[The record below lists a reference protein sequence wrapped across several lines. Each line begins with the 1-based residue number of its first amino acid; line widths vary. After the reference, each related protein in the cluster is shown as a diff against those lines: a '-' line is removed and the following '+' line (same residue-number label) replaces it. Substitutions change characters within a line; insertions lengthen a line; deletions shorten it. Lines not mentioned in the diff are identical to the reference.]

1 MIKLCKLYSSC
12 TPLQVTQGF
21 HDGHKAIDIAG
32 AYGEDIVAP
41 FNAKVIDI
49 VEDVPEQN
57 VDNLSLDDLRR
68 GYGIKL
74 RSIEDPTIEFL
85 VWHTLPIFSVEEGE
99 TVLQG
104 QPICEMGNS
113 GFVLTGGQYV
123 PIDLRTVPPYKGTHA
138 HVELYINGE
147 RVDYLKYVD
156 WLIPIKYDV
165 LAFIGKILR
174 NFLRLLN
181 K

>member
-1 MIKLCKLYSSC
+1 MIKLCRLFQKC
-12 TPLQVTQGF
+12 TPNNITQGF
-21 HDGHKAIDIAG
+21 HDGHKAVDISG
-32 AYGEDIVAP
+32 SYGEDIVSP

-57 VDNLSLDDLRR
+57 VDESLEDLRR

-74 RSIEDPTIEFL
+74 RSIENPSIEFL
-85 VWHTLPIFSVEEGE
+85 VWHTLPIFAVEEGE

-113 GFVLTGGQYV
+113 GFVYQGGQYV
-123 PIDLRTVPPYKGTHA
+123 EIDLRTVPPYKGTHA
-138 HVELYINGE
+138 HVELYIDGE

-156 WLIPIKYDV
+156 WLIPIKYDAF
-165 LAFIGKILR
+165 AFISKILR
-174 NFLRLLN
+174 NFFKLLN